1 MGRNPD
7 APDGRLDRTVLL
19 SPTDKDGLLPA
30 FYVIAAGRGRIVTL
44 PPMVNEPERGVH
56 AASSFA
62 SQQVNRLVYSL
73 RKLKRPEGRA
83 PGAVSGCAR
92 RTRRIKNIFARMVLC
107 LVT

>member
-1 MGRNPD
+1 MATRSGELRNAVSIQGRATKVRAIPVEQ
-7 APDGRLDRTVLL
+7 GRILT
-19 SPTDKDGLLPA
+19 LLP
-30 FYVIAAGRGRIVTL
+30 IA
-44 PPMVNEPERGVH
+44 NEQARGVY

-107 LVT
+107 L